1 MDEMK
6 TEQSSS
12 TPTPT
17 PPTPSG
23 RYGMVSTVLYVIAV
37 LIFTFSLYHIDS
49 VLDAGGAYNKTV
61 LSWVSAGGA
70 VLLLLSAIVRWFR
83 IQFTQVDDK
92 RTLMFQ
98 RVRTQ
103 GKKSLWS
110 KIGLV
115 FLYILGIL
123 LFYGTFPPFFS
134 IPVLF

>member
-12 TPTPT
+12 TPTP
-17 PPTPSG
+17 PSG
-23 RYGMVSTVLYVIAV
+23 RYGTVSTVLYVIAV

-49 VLDAGGAYNKTV
+49 ILDAGGAYNKTM

-83 IQFTQVDDK
+83 VQFTQVDDK
-92 RTLMFQ
+92 WTLMFQ
-98 RVRTQ
+98 RVHTQ

-115 FLYILGIL
+115 FLYIFGIL